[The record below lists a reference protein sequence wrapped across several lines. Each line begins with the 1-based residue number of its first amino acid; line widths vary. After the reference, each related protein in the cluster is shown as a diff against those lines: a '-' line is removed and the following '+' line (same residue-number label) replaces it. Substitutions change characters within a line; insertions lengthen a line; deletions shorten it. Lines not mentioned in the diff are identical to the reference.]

1 MQIQR
6 IQKCDHV
13 LADKNRGERE
23 KGGGIR
29 TTHNERNECYP
40 EISMPTCAVE
50 QENIISWY
58 KDLC

>member
-23 KGGGIR
+23 KVGGGSGLLTMKGMNAI
-29 TTHNERNECYP
+29 
-40 EISMPTCAVE
+40 
-50 QENIISWY
+50 Q
-58 KDLC
+58 K

>member
-23 KGGGIR
+23 KGGGSGLLTMKGMNAI
-29 TTHNERNECYP
+29 
-40 EISMPTCAVE
+40 
-50 QENIISWY
+50 Q
-58 KDLC
+58 K